1 MLTFESLNQ
10 QTIDKITALAAS
22 SDLARYSWGGR
33 GRAPIGY
40 VKGMA
45 VVYGLCLQKLRA
57 RDSAALAMV
66 RVVDGQHDV
75 FDHYESQLRAIGLVT
90 DGGTEVDRLRALFV
104 ILTGL
109 GMRESSGR
117 YCEGRDQSASN
128 MSAETA
134 EAGLFQMSWDGR
146 RASTEIP
153 RLVETYSAASARGG
167 FVDIFRE
174 GVRPKEGDLSNYGE
188 GPGEKFQELCK
199 SCPSFAV
206 EAAAIGLRT
215 LYTHW
220 GPIVRQEAQVR
231 PEADKLFRQVQD
243 IVGVQSTGSV
253 GKPAPQSSGWAAMW
267 AALLAWWRGSSD
279 QPTPDRPAEPAPT
292 DLAGRIVAAMRK
304 RGFKVDDVPG
314 NPNVVY
320 VEGMGP
326 DGTKNDNTPN
336 QFNDARF
343 VIMFGQDGRPKIAG
357 AWEATTEPGR
367 YWTENPMNSKGAARI
382 KFGQYTAW
390 QVGMHHTHEALV
402 QTGGNVTVCRDLNE
416 DYKREGDKEDTGQFG
431 INQHWGYDFPKN
443 DLGQSSAGCLVGRMK
458 TGHQQFMAL
467 MKSDPRY
474 KANSRFVFT
483 AAVLPASEV

>member
-1 MLTFESLNQ
+1 MLTFESLKSEYDNLWA
-10 QTIDKITALAAS
+10 TMKVRPDRAAAV
-22 SDLARYSWGGR
+22 DAIACRLMLNYARYQAAERTTGVPWFVIAAWHNRESDADFSTQLAQGDPLDRRSVNVPSGR
-33 GRAPIGY
+33 GP
-40 VKGMA
+40 
-45 VVYGLCLQKLRA
+45 
-57 RDSAALAMV
+57 
-66 RVVDGQHDV
+66 
-75 FDHYESQLRAIGLVT
+75 FDTWEEGAKDALVT
-90 DGGTEVDRLRALFV
+90 LKHLDQIKEWTPARICYETERYNGFGYRNRNVKSPYLWSFTNHYTSGKYVADGDFKSYAVDKQCGA
-104 ILTGL
+104 
-109 GMRESSGR
+109 
-117 YCEGRDQSASN
+117 
-128 MSAETA
+128 
-134 EAGLFQMSWDGR
+134 
-146 RASTEIP
+146 IP
-153 RLVETYSAASARGG
+153 VMKSLMAMGG
-167 FVDIFRE
+167 VKDT
-174 GVRPKEGDLSNYGE
+174 D
-188 GPGEKFQELCK
+188 
-199 SCPSFAV
+199 
-206 EAAAIGLRT
+206 
-215 LYTHW
+215 
-220 GPIVRQEAQVR
+220 
-231 PEADKLFRQVQD
+231 
-243 IVGVQSTGSV
+243 TGSV
-253 GKPAPQSSGWAAMW
+253 GKPPPPAQPSTGWLTSMW
-267 AALLAWWRGSSD
+267 AAFLAWVRHKTVFAD
-279 QPTPDRPAEPAPT
+279 NDPDPVLPADKPT

-326 DGTKNDNTPN
+326 DGAKNDNTPN

-367 YWTENPMNSKGAARI
+367 YWTQNPMNSGGAARI

-416 DYKREGDKEDTGQFG
+416 DYKRDGDKEDTGQFG